1 MKLFRKRRILKGELR
16 NVDVNLISLLFDEFK
31 PANMRGAVIKS
42 ADGKGHYKPVAVSGK
57 FKSETVGDQGLLYVT
72 VMEPDTVDSQGDSYS
87 AAEIQKAATNFLKK
101 GVVGKNDVNHNNQP
115 APEFVIAESYIL
127 KTADKEHFPDTKVG
141 SWVAVL
147 QCTDLNSE
155 LWQKVKKGQ
164 FNGVS
169 IAGWAEDSGDNNA
182 EVVAELKQQ
191 MAEIRKALGD
201 NPGPESEKVLAKLQT
216 RINELEKADENA
228 ATKELIKAF
237 TSEIKELSM
246 SISRAIRKSLN
257 GEPDG
262 GVEKDREVVIDGK
275 KIVIK
280 AAKREIYKGIAQV
293 DGGSPMNILTP
304 TTTSLF
310 IDEVVGSVDDDT
322 LNDITVVPLLKD
334 EKIDAGIVQDIILN
348 NSLDPAPVL
357 AQDVAS
363 ADISCATGILTGE
376 FSLGRDVVEFY
387 KDKHG
392 EDAFGAY
399 VENHIAKKVS
409 KAIKKLL
416 FQGDR
421 NSATATIKAL
431 NGVIKLASSANK
443 VVNIDSGD
451 YPAFADR
458 FEQALLS
465 FSEDVLAEQ
474 ANFVFYVSNKDL
486 VRLRA
491 ELAQRETGA
500 GDRFLLE
507 GGNVF
512 FSGIPV
518 KPRFM
523 PDGYIIA
530 GLPKFIIIGYRT
542 DAELKVEHHGKDWK
556 YHWYVRVRPGITYV
570 DGFAKVFQAVAAGGG
585 AR

>member
-147 QCTDLNSE
+147 KCTDLNSE

-280 AAKREIYKGIAQV
+280 AAKREI
-293 DGGSPMNILTP
+293 
-304 TTTSLF
+304 
-310 IDEVVGSVDDDT
+310 
-322 LNDITVVPLLKD
+322 
-334 EKIDAGIVQDIILN
+334 
-348 NSLDPAPVL
+348 
-357 AQDVAS
+357 
-363 ADISCATGILTGE
+363 
-376 FSLGRDVVEFY
+376 
-387 KDKHG
+387 
-392 EDAFGAY
+392 
-399 VENHIAKKVS
+399 
-409 KAIKKLL
+409 
-416 FQGDR
+416 
-421 NSATATIKAL
+421 
-431 NGVIKLASSANK
+431 
-443 VVNIDSGD
+443 
-451 YPAFADR
+451 
-458 FEQALLS
+458 
-465 FSEDVLAEQ
+465 
-474 ANFVFYVSNKDL
+474 
-486 VRLRA
+486 
-491 ELAQRETGA
+491 
-500 GDRFLLE
+500 
-507 GGNVF
+507 
-512 FSGIPV
+512 
-518 KPRFM
+518 
-523 PDGYIIA
+523 
-530 GLPKFIIIGYRT
+530 
-542 DAELKVEHHGKDWK
+542 
-556 YHWYVRVRPGITYV
+556 
-570 DGFAKVFQAVAAGGG
+570 
-585 AR
+585 